1 LDVIPRILECTV
13 KSRTSR
19 HGIPLS
25 TPDLTTTGWEGQ
37 AA

>member
-25 TPDLTTTGWEGQ
+25 TPDLTTTGWKGQ